1 MRLRRQIIIKLIIA
15 IFILFAFY
23 MVVLSIIFEKYYK
36 PDVLGHFKE
45 DLEQVH
51 AFRTSNMTVSLAD
64 RFDSF
69 LTITYDNV
77 AKTANL
83 LRTSYQE
90 DFYSETQTLFS
101 FSEKDEQ
108 KRICTRGVSK
118 QDKSIILNYLP
129 LWDNFMNFRLGQ
141 NKNLQMYQI
150 VILFK
155 GQGLCALFND
165 SVDSEMIFDQL
176 DKLDIASFTNT
187 VFDGT
192 TESKLFR
199 AENDLLG

>member
-83 LRTSYQE
+83 LRTSY
-90 DFYSETQTLFS
+90 
-101 FSEKDEQ
+101 
-108 KRICTRGVSK
+108 
-118 QDKSIILNYLP
+118 
-129 LWDNFMNFRLGQ
+129 
-141 NKNLQMYQI
+141 
-150 VILFK
+150 
-155 GQGLCALFND
+155 
-165 SVDSEMIFDQL
+165 
-176 DKLDIASFTNT
+176 
-187 VFDGT
+187 
-192 TESKLFR
+192 
-199 AENDLLG
+199 